1 MSDDIAFLTSPQGHS
16 LCQQLASLDLSNPL
30 PILTRLRK
38 DYTSQQAAAAVTMA
52 RLRQKAEEKFGV
64 YAASMLF
71 TASALEQASHPAVR
85 RYRAQRI
92 GIQPV
97 LDAGCGIGADSL
109 AFAVEGSRVYGVDLD
124 PVRVEMARHN
134 AGILGLENA
143 RFAVQDVREMSIS
156 RDGTIFY
163 DPARR
168 DAQDRRI
175 FDVERYIPPLSLVHD
190 WQADRIVA
198 KLSPGVAL
206 DQLASYAGQVEF
218 ISVEGDLKEA
228 VLWLGERDSPPAA
241 TLIEATGT
249 VLHWQPSVHEAA
261 PPGPPADWLV
271 EPDPALIRAGYVQ
284 DVAAQAGGHQLDET
298 IAYFTTQQRPESPW
312 LRSWAILDWMPFHL
326 KRLRAYLRDHNVGRV
341 TVKKRGSP
349 VTPEE
354 LITRLKLKGRE
365 SRTLILTR
373 FQGQSIVI
381 ICADYT
387 L

>member
-1 MSDDIAFLTSPQGHS
+1 MSDDIAFLTSPQGHA

-30 PILTRLRK
+30 PLLTRLRK
-38 DYTSQQAAAAVTMA
+38 DYTPQQAAAAVTMA
-52 RLRQKAEEKFGV
+52 RLRQKAKDKFGV

-71 TASALEQASHPAVR
+71 TEVALEQASHPAVR

-92 GIQPV
+92 GTQSM

-109 AFAVEGSRVYGVDLD
+109 AFAAEGAEVYGLDLD

-134 AGILGLENA
+134 ARVMGLENA
-143 RFAVQDVREMSIS
+143 RFAVQDVRE
-156 RDGTIFY
+156 RVLTTDGTIFY

-168 DAQDRRI
+168 DAQGRRI
-175 FDVERYIPPLSLVHD
+175 FDVERYIPSLSLVRG
-190 WQADRIVA
+190 WQADRIVV

-206 DQLASYAGQVEF
+206 DQLSAYGGQVEF
-218 ISVEGDLKEA
+218 ISVDGDLKEA
-228 VLWLGERDSPPAA
+228 VLWLGDGSMAA
-241 TLIEATGT
+241 TLIQASGA
-249 VLHWQPSVHEAA
+249 VLHWQPSAYETV
-261 PPGPPADWLV
+261 PTGPPADWLV
-271 EPDPALIRAGYVQ
+271 EPDPSLIRAGYVQ
-284 DVAAQAGGHQLDET
+284 DVVAQTGGHQLDET
-298 IAYFTTQQRPESPW
+298 IAYITTQQRPESPW

-349 VTPEE
+349 ITPEE
-354 LITRLKLKGRE
+354 LTARLKLRGTE